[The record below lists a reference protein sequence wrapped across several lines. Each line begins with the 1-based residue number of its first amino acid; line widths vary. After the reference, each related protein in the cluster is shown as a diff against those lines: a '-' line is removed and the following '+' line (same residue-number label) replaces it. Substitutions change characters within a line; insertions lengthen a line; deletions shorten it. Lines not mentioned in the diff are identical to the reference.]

1 LETSVNAK
9 RGFTI
14 PGADIRKA
22 TIRLTHQFGPLS
34 LDRELGIQA
43 TREIRVEEAGR
54 HVIEASGG
62 PSHSRTRG
70 EIEGRGPRFVDLEA
84 QPRPPLGTDEYNHCR
99 LSGSH
104 AAASSLAGTIE
115 VDPEPLALLGGKAP
129 ALKRPVPV
137 TRLATGRQFEGQA

>member
-1 LETSVNAK
+1 LEPSVNAK
-9 RGFTI
+9 GGFTI

-34 LDRELGIQA
+34 LDRELSIQA
-43 TREIRVEEAGR
+43 TREIRVKEAGR
-54 HVIEASGG
+54 HVIKASGD
-62 PSHSRTRG
+62 PSHPGTRG
-70 EIEGRGPRFVDLEA
+70 EIKGRGPRFVDPQA
-84 QPRPPLGTDEYNHCR
+84 QARPPLLTDEFNHCR